1 MRSNFHN
8 VIGEFRSKLA
18 QMVGYRLL
26 EVVSKT
32 EFGWKGV
39 VRLVSANL
47 LVSALDFFSIGA
59 LLLAVSA
66 LLQEPSPLGFP
77 YSHIRQY
84 GNVAVIMFCG
94 FGVATIL
101 SSLARYYLLRWQTI
115 ACFRLGA
122 ELTDAR
128 LHSHVLAAKSDLNLL
143 RLDKFRSDL
152 LKRSD
157 VVVKESLLPLFQI
170 MSSAISLLVLY
181 GCMFFIAPVLTLVLS
196 VILVGGYAMVYTLLY
211 RKTHRI
217 SRDVDSINSDVVG
230 LVTTIAIGLKSL
242 LVSGGIDAAR
252 DRFRLLEV
260 GLRYSQAIL
269 FVYANAPRYLMEGLI
284 ILVVCCVVVFFEIA
298 GAPREQYLPILAAFG
313 LGGQRMIPLLQMT
326 FGGIMTLRG
335 NTAQIDD
342 FLSGLDQYSSQDHGT
357 QMVEGAFTASR
368 LFAIKASGAM
378 TVGDKLSDHVDTK
391 LEILPGSKV
400 IVIGKSGVGKTTLI
414 NTLIGL
420 RHDSCA
426 VTFDDMPV
434 ETIKPALWK
443 QSVYLDQDPFV
454 PDGSVLDSLTV
465 LSGRR
470 VSIDDAR
477 NALKRAGIEDLA
489 SGLLENNRIELMGG
503 NLSRGE
509 RQRVALAAIWLRKPN
524 YIFLDEATNA
534 LPEDQE
540 SQLIRGLHKEFS
552 SATIV
557 HVSHSKRIQDLYD
570 QKLEIS
576 DGYARLR

>member
-1 MRSNFHN
+1 MNSNTRHF
-8 VIGEFRSKLA
+8 VGMLKSKLRRESA
-18 QMVGYRLL
+18 NRLL
-26 EVVSKT
+26 EIIYQT
-32 EFGWKGV
+32 QFGLLGI

-47 LVSALDFFSIGA
+47 LVSVLDFLSIGA

-66 LLQEPSPLGFP
+66 LLQEPSPSGFP
-77 YSHIRQY
+77 YSYIGQY
-84 GNVAVIMFCG
+84 GDITVIMFCG
-94 FGVATIL
+94 FGAATIL
-101 SSLARYYLLRWQTI
+101 SSAARYYLLRWQTI
-115 ACFRLGA
+115 ACFKLGA

-128 LHSHVLAAKSDLNLL
+128 LHSHILAAKSDLNLL
-143 RLDKFRSDL
+143 EMDKFRSDL

-181 GCMFFIAPVLTLVLS
+181 GCMFFIAPVLALVLS
-196 VILVGGYAMVYTLLY
+196 VTLVGGYALVYTLLH

-217 SRDVDSINSDVVG
+217 SRDIDSINSYVVG
-230 LVTTIAIGLKSL
+230 LITTIAIGLKSL

-260 GLRYSQAIL
+260 DLRFSQAIL

-284 ILVVCCVVVFFEIA
+284 ILMVCCVVVFFEIA

-335 NTAQIDD
+335 NTAQIND
-342 FLSGLDQYSSQDHGT
+342 FLSGLDQYFAQGRGT
-357 QMVEGAFTASR
+357 QMVEEVFTALRVLS
-368 LFAIKASGAM
+368 IKASGEISL
-378 TVGDKLSDHVDTK
+378 GDKSATQIDTEV
-391 LEILPGSKV
+391 EILPGSKI
-400 IVIGKSGVGKTTLI
+400 IVTGKSGVGKTTLL

-420 RHDSCA
+420 RHDKCV
-426 VTFDDMPV
+426 VTFGDMPV
-434 ETIKPALWK
+434 QKIKTALWQ

-454 PDGSVLDSLTV
+454 PDGSVLDSLSV
-465 LSGRR
+465 LSGQK

-477 NALKRAGIEDLA
+477 EALRRAGIDYLA
-489 SGLLENNRIELMGG
+489 PELLEKNRIGLLGG

-509 RQRVALAAIWLRKPN
+509 RQRIALSAIWLRKPN

-534 LPEDQE
+534 LPEDLE
-540 SQLIRGLHKEFS
+540 SQLISGLHEEFG

-557 HVSHSKRIQDLYD
+557 HVSHSKRIQALYN
-570 QKLEIS
+570 QKLEIC